1 MEASLLLNFHYRN
14 RVLPAGKVLKENFT
28 LSKKGQQRIL
38 LVEDDPNLS
47 MVVLDYLEMMNFSV
61 TSCKDGV
68 EGLQEFK
75 RNKYHLVILDVMMP
89 RKDGFSVAEDI
100 RASDQKTPIIFLTA
114 KNLKEDRIRGFQVG
128 CDDYL
133 SKPFSTE
140 ELILR
145 IRAVLKRCYSKNY
158 DVDLLKLEV
167 FSIGKYVFDPANM
180 ILKLGKE
187 EHTLTRKEASLL
199 QLLCSFQ
206 DKLLP
211 RDTAMKIIWGED
223 GYFVGR
229 SMDVFISRLRKY
241 FKSDPAIT
249 ISNVHGVGF
258 KFEVNKNFIADQAN
272 LHPSE

>member
-1 MEASLLLNFHYRN
+1 M
-14 RVLPAGKVLKENFT
+14 
-28 LSKKGQQRIL
+28 
-38 LVEDDPNLS
+38 VEDDPNLS
-47 MVVLDYLEMMNFSV
+47 MVILDYLEMMDYNV

-68 EGLQEFK
+68 EGLREFK
-75 RNKYHLVILDVMMP
+75 RNKFHLVILDVMMP

-100 RASDQKTPIIFLTA
+100 RASDQKTPIMFLTA

-158 DVDLLKLEV
+158 DVDLHKLEV

-180 ILKLGKE
+180 TLKLGKE

-211 RDTAMKIIWGED
+211 RDTAMKIVWGED

-229 SMDVFISRLRKY
+229 SMDVFISRLRRY
-241 FKSDPAIT
+241 FKSDPAIK